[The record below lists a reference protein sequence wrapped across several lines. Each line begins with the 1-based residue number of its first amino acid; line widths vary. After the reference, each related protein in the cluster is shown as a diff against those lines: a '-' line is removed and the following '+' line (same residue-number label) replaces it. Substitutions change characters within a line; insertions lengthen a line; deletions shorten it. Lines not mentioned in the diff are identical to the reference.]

1 MSIESGNSMSRPEP
15 SDNVLNS
22 DFGSRGSSEFYRQG
36 RMGTA
41 ESEGSSAR
49 GFGVVVRW
57 LVVAGLPSI
66 SGKAPGPSTQSAEA
80 PRLDNSKSSQE
91 ASAPA
96 TAVSVT
102 PMGQRAVQANAP
114 SAGAAM
120 APTSPQPANS
130 APARVATAPSEPA
143 QTVRGVTDTE

>member
-15 SDNVLNS
+15 SDNVLNT

-41 ESEGSSAR
+41 ESEGCSAR
-49 GFGVVVRW
+49 GFG
-57 LVVAGLPSI
+57 VVAGLPSI

-130 APARVATAPSEPA
+130 
-143 QTVRGVTDTE
+143 

>member
-1 MSIESGNSMSRPEP
+1 
-15 SDNVLNS
+15 
-22 DFGSRGSSEFYRQG
+22 
-36 RMGTA
+36 
-41 ESEGSSAR
+41 
-49 GFGVVVRW
+49 
-57 LVVAGLPSI
+57 PSI
-66 SGKAPGPSTQSAEA
+66 SGTGPSTQSAEA

-143 QTVRGVTDTE
+143 QTVRGVPDNQFWLGFPALSSGPAKDLGQNMKRGIESVFNMANAKAVYAAAGFASSPQTTATSPREPPLR